1 MYGLT
6 RYYSFSLPAHQD
18 VTYAALNIS
27 RRGSPAASFPLQN
40 DIFVVPS
47 MTATEGSTVVN
58 FAVAVRTTTIAAGQP
73 SSTAPALDITV
84 SAPARQQGTL
94 APKIARNKADAQP
107 GTAVVPG
114 YQLWQGSVNLAAPV
128 TGAVSV
134 SVSAAADE
142 LQGGGVVR
150 DVLYVSA
157 GVAGW

>member
-27 RRGSPAASFPLQN
+27 RGGSPAASFPLQN

-47 MTATEGSTVVN
+47 MTATEGSTVVD

-73 SSTAPALDITV
+73 SSTAPAPDITI
-84 SAPARQQGTL
+84 SAPVKQQGTL
-94 APKIARNKADAQP
+94 APRIARQKAGAQP

-114 YQLWQGSVNLAAPV
+114 YQLWKGSVDLASPA

-134 SVSAAADE
+134 SAAAGV
-142 LQGGGVVR
+142 LQGGGAVR
-150 DVLYVSA
+150 DVLYISA